1 MKKTFTG
8 MQMQTGKKLIINKIK
23 KAIMNFRNIF
33 LWILRLVAA
42 IIMLQTLYFKFRAE
56 PESVKL
62 FTELG
67 MEPWGRIGTGVFEL
81 IASILILYPKTT
93 GYGAVLGLGLMSGAI
108 FFHLTKL
115 GIVFNGD
122 AVLFIYAV
130 IVFVCCAILAFVYKN
145 DLLKLVGLQKSKS
158 V

>member
-1 MKKTFTG
+1 MNKYAK
-8 MQMQTGKKLIINKIK
+8 IIHWL
-23 KAIMNFRNIF
+23 FRIDTL

-42 IIMLQTLYFKFRAE
+42 IILLQTLYFKFTMQ

-81 IASILILYPKTT
+81 IASILILYPRTT
-93 GYGAVLGLGLMSGAI
+93 GYGAVLGLGLMAGAI

-130 IVFVCCAILAFVYKN
+130 TVFICCAILVFFYRN
-145 DLLKLVGLQKSKS
+145 NLLRSIGLQKP
-158 V
+158 